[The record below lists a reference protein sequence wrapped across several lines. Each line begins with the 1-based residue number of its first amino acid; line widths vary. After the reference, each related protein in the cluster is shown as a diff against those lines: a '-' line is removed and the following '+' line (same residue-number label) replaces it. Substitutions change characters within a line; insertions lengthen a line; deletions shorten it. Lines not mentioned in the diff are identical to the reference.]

1 MAEIDAELVAGEL
14 ARGRLD
20 ESLGEGRGAAR
31 GAGVGAGGRA

>member
-20 ESLGEGRGAAR
+20 ESLGEGRSGSR
-31 GAGVGAGGRA
+31 AGVGTRGRA